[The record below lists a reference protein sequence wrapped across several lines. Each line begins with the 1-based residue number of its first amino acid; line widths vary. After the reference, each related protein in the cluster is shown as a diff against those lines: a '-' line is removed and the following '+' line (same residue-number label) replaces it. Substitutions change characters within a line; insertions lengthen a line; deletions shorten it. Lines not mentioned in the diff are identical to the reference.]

1 MSPIVLVTVLQRNR
15 TSRTKSERDTENLF
29 LGTNNTFMEVRSPTI
44 CCLKAGE
51 PRK

>member
-29 LGTNNTFMEVRSPTI
+29 IGTDLTHLWR
-44 CCLKAGE
+44 
-51 PRK
+51 